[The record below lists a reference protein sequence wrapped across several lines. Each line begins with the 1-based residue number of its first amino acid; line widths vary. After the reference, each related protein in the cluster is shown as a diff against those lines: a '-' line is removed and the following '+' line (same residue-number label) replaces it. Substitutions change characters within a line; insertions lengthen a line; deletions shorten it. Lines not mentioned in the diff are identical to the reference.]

1 MSGPPIARSIGHINT
16 NNNLNVNVPTVTP
29 PSYMAAGF
37 PVSPVFPTVPNT
49 APISHSMGHI
59 PSSSNN
65 GPLPTTPQVL
75 PDDLVPGEAYHVW
88 TRIGDDF
95 KHEGHGKF
103 VRLQGGGFDAL
114 FMPFQVING
123 PQHESQVFD
132 IVGTHFYRLSNIKG
146 GKRKSRRGR
155 KKTRKSRRHSRK

>member
-1 MSGPPIARSIGHINT
+1 MSAGGPPLARSIGYIAT
-16 NNNLNVNVPTVTP
+16 NNSHLNVNVPTVTP

-37 PVSPVFPTVPNT
+37 PVSPVFPTVPN
-49 APISHSMGHI
+49 MGHI

-75 PDDLVPGEAYHVW
+75 PDDLVPGEMYHVW